1 MSMPDDAKSASV
13 HFDRLPTD
21 PALGAVVITDEH
33 AEHIESDQTAVG
45 HRSRVPSTRT
55 GRAWA
60 SLCATVLAFVVLIVF
75 MMQNTGS
82 TEVTFLW
89 MHGSIP
95 LALAL
100 LIAAVGAA
108 LLTMVVG
115 VARVTQLRR
124 VARRPR

>member
-1 MSMPDDAKSASV
+1 MSM
-13 HFDRLPTD
+13 
-21 PALGAVVITDEH
+21 
-33 AEHIESDQTAVG
+33 SDQTIHPHVEQLPADQAPDTGVTPVDHVELDQASTG
-45 HRSRVPSTRT
+45 KRSRLPSTRT

-60 SLCATVLAFVVLIVF
+60 SLCTAVLAFVVLIVF

-89 MHGSIP
+89 MHGTIP

-100 LIAAVGAA
+100 LIAAVGSA

-115 VARVTQLRR
+115 VARLTQLRLL
-124 VARRPR
+124 ARRPR

>member
-1 MSMPDDAKSASV
+1 MSMPDDAKSASA
-13 HFDRLPTD
+13 HLDRLPTD
-21 PALGAVVITDEH
+21 PALGAVVTTDEH
-33 AEHIESDQTAVG
+33 IEPDQTAAV

-60 SLCATVLAFVVLIVF
+60 SLCAAVLAFVVLIVF

-82 TEVTFLW
+82 TEVSFLW

>member
-1 MSMPDDAKSASV
+1 MSMSDDPRTSST
-13 HFDRLPTD
+13 HRDQLPTD
-21 PALGAVVITDEH
+21 PSSNAASSTED
-33 AEHIESDQTAVG
+33 HIEPDQTPLLPD
-45 HRSRVPSTRT
+45 RRVPSTRT

-60 SLCATVLAFVVLIVF
+60 SLCVAVLAFVVLITF
-75 MMQNTGS
+75 MMQNTRS
-82 TEVTFLW
+82 TEVSFLW

-100 LIAAVGAA
+100 LIAAVGGA